1 MTTHHL
7 AVPINDSQVDN
18 LKIGDTVYLTGKI
31 YTARDMAHFEIKK
44 LLSEAKPLPVD
55 LAGQVIF
62 HAGPVMRKVDG
73 QWEIVVVGPT
83 TSIRMEPY
91 AQMVGELGVKLII
104 GKGGMAQ
111 DSQKTFQQCSQTYL
125 QAAPGCAVQIGS
137 GVKKVVSVR
146 WLENGMPEAMW
157 ELEVEK
163 FGPFIVTMDNK
174 GNSRYDAVKE
184 AANRKIIEFYG
195 Q

>member
-7 AVPINDSQVDN
+7 SIPINDSQVDN
-18 LKIGDTVYLTGKI
+18 LQIGDTVYLTGKI
-31 YTARDMAHFEIKK
+31 YTARDMAHFEIEK
-44 LLSEAKPLPVD
+44 LLSMGKPLPID

-91 AQMVGELGVKLII
+91 SQMIGGLGVKLII
-104 GKGGMAQ
+104 GKGGMVQ
-111 DSQKTFQQCSQTYL
+111 DSKKAFQQCSQAYL

-157 ELEVEK
+157 EMEVEN

-174 GNSRYDAVKE
+174 GNSRYEAVKE